1 MEVDATEPVPEN
13 ERLKDKDGNPV
24 GEATRNIRRDETLNS
39 MKAIWSRDKND
50 VTEDEYKDFYAHLSH
65 DWNPPLTRLHVKLEG
80 TTEYSA
86 LLYVPSKAPFDL
98 MTPERKHGIH
108 LYCKRVFIMENCKAL
123 MPEYLGFIKG
133 VVDAPDLNLNVS
145 REILQQD
152 RLVTNIRRNL
162 VKKIFELLSGLD
174 SEKYEEFYGEFGHV
188 LKIGVHSDFENKDK
202 IASLL
207 RYETTTS
214 EGKRISLDTY
224 IDNMKADQKEIYY
237 ITGENISTLKNS
249 PHLEQLK
256 EKGVEV
262 LLMTDPVDEWV
273 VRSLTEYK
281 EKKLKSAETDVAEEE
296 TGVDTEEKEKFT
308 DFFKFVKDALGDKV
322 KDVKASSRLKNSI
335 SCLTGEDSGM
345 SAYMEKILKATGQ
358 EAPDVKRVLELNV
371 RHPVIRKMKSIFEE
385 DGKSAVLPGYSE
397 ILLDMAIIAEGG
409 KIANPAAFSKTM
421 GDLMAKAI
429 DT

>member
-1 MEVDATEPVPEN
+1 MEVDATEPIPEN
-13 ERLKDKDGNPV
+13 ERLKDKDGKAI
-24 GEATRNIRRDETLNS
+24 GEETRSVRRDETLNS
-39 MKAIWSRDKND
+39 MKAIWAKDKND
-50 VTEDEYKDFYAHLSH
+50 VSEEEYKDFYAHLSH
-65 DWNPPLTRLHVKLEG
+65 DWNDPLSRLHVKLEG

-86 LLYVPSKAPFDL
+86 LLYIPSKAPFDL
-98 MTPERKHGIH
+98 MTPEQKHGIH
-108 LYCKRVFIMENCKAL
+108 LYCKRVFIMENCKSL

-162 VKKIFELLSGLD
+162 VKKIFDLLSGLD
-174 SEKYEEFYGEFGHV
+174 DEKYETFYGEFGHV
-188 LKIGVHSDFENKDK
+188 LKLGVHTDFENKDK

-207 RYETTTS
+207 RYETTES
-214 EGKRISLDTY
+214 DGERISLDTY
-224 IDNMKADQKEIYY
+224 IENMKPGQKDIYY

-256 EKGVEV
+256 DKGYEV

-296 TGVDTEEKEKFT
+296 SSADKDEKEKFT
-308 DFFKFVKDALGDKV
+308 DFFKFVKETLGDRV

-335 SCLTGEDSGM
+335 SCLSGEDSGM
-345 SAYMEKILKATGQ
+345 SAYMEKILKASGQ

-371 RHPVIRKMKSIFEE
+371 GHPVIQKMKSIFES
-385 DGKSAVLPGYSE
+385 DGKNPTLPGYSE

-409 KIANPAAFSKTM
+409 KIENPATFSKTM
-421 GDLMAKAI
+421 GELMAKAI
-429 DT
+429 D

>member
-1 MEVDATEPVPEN
+1 
-13 ERLKDKDGNPV
+13 
-24 GEATRNIRRDETLNS
+24 
-39 MKAIWSRDKND
+39 
-50 VTEDEYKDFYAHLSH
+50 
-65 DWNPPLTRLHVKLEG
+65 VKLEG

-86 LLYVPSKAPFDL
+86 LLYLPSKAPFDL
-98 MTPERKHGIH
+98 MTPEQKHGIH

-162 VKKIFELLSGLD
+162 VKKIFELLSGLET
-174 SEKYEEFYGEFGHV
+174 EKYEEFYREFGHV

-207 RYETTTS
+207 RYETTAS
-214 EGKRISLDTY
+214 EGKMISLDTY
-224 IDNMKADQKEIYY
+224 IDNMKPEQKEIYY

-256 EKGVEV
+256 DKGFEV

-281 EKKLKSAETDVAEEE
+281 EKKLKSAETDVAEDES
-296 TGVDTEEKEKFT
+296 DDKDEKEKFT
-308 DFFKFVKDALGDKV
+308 DFFKLVKDSLGDRI

-335 SCLTGEDSGM
+335 SCLSGEDSGM
-345 SAYMEKILKATGQ
+345 SAYMEKILKASGQ
-358 EAPDVKRVLELNV
+358 EAPEVKRVLELNV
-371 RHPVIRKMKSIFEE
+371 SHPVIRKMKTLFESE
-385 DGKSAVLPGYSE
+385 ENHPELQGYSE
-397 ILLDMAIIAEGG
+397 ILMDMAIIAEGG
-409 KIANPAAFSKTM
+409 KIENPASFSKTM
-421 GDLMAKAI
+421 GEMMAKAI
-429 DT
+429 G